1 VTGSVAITISVAL
14 TYRKLIGKSGGGLT
28 VALVVLIVG
37 NVDVLG
43 IVNVYIALMLRLSYR
58 DSGDIDAVGTLILTI
73 RITRFFKLTVRREVR
88 YEMKGGSS
96 KKTESG
102 STEIETDPKFQA
114 AADKANKLLQSQK

>member
-14 TYRKLIGKSGGGLT
+14 TYRKLIGQSGGGLA

-58 DSGDIDAVGTLILTI
+58 DTGDIDAVGTMILTI

-88 YEMKGGSS
+88 YEMKGGQT

>member
-14 TYRKLIGKSGGGLT
+14 TYRKLIGQSGGGLT

-58 DSGDIDAVGTLILTI
+58 DTGDIDAVGTLILKI

-88 YEMKGGSS
+88 YEMKGGST

-102 STEIETDPKFQA
+102 STEIETDPKFQD
-114 AADKANKLLQSQK
+114 AADKAKKLLQSQK